1 MIGAI
6 SADPRQRGNL
16 AQLKTQSAQSFSV
29 ASRT

>member
-6 SADPRQRGNL
+6 SADPRQRGHL